1 MSLPE
6 RRIIPTVGEVVR
18 TPESCFRNVIGYD
31 WPVHEVTVGAGLQ
44 MAYVDAGPSDAKE
57 TMFLLH
63 GEPMWGYLYHKM
75 VTPLV
80 AAGYRVIVPD
90 LIGFGRSDKPT
101 DELAYTYSNHVAW
114 VRE

>member
-6 RRIIPTVGEVVR
+6 RRIVPTVGEVVR
-18 TPESCFRNVIGYD
+18 TPESCFRNVVGYD

-63 GEPMWGYLYHKM
+63 GEPMW
-75 VTPLV
+75 
-80 AAGYRVIVPD
+80 
-90 LIGFGRSDKPT
+90 
-101 DELAYTYSNHVAW
+101 
-114 VRE
+114 